1 MPTVC
6 KKVHTF
12 QGWENLFKE
21 AGIDQLAI
29 QSFDLGNMGMAG
41 MLADEGPMNT
51 SRVMFKYVTNSRI
64 RKRMSTMSRFFRE
77 HTDYF
82 GYGIYTGRK

>member
-1 MPTVC
+1 MACYFRHLKAV
-6 KKVHTF
+6 
-12 QGWENLFKE
+12 LKE
-21 AGIDQLAI
+21 AGIDRLAI

-41 MLADEGPMNT
+41 MLADEGLMNT